1 MTPEQIQ
8 NAVESAISQGNLF
21 PWWSYLLWFLLA
33 GLGSYFAVYLREKG
47 KNLATKE
54 DIGKITD
61 EIEKVKLKYAKESH
75 RFQVAYSGLLK
86 KRAEVI
92 EEIYHLIVDTEEMFG
107 RFVSLAEWKDDPPKD
122 ELRKEGGRFLYDF
135 LRKYKKNR
143 IYFSEEVCD
152 KLHSFSDSIYEV
164 IISFSIALT
173 AQIEGDRLRDFTD
186 QWVKSN
192 EDFKEK
198 IPRARKIIEEEFR
211 RLLGVEEIELQ
222 QDSRSQRR

>member
-8 NAVESAISQGNLF
+8 TAVETAISQGNLF
-21 PWWSYLLWFLLA
+21 PWWSYVLCAVFA
-33 GLGSYFAVYLREKG
+33 GLASYVAVYLREKG
-47 KNLATKE
+47 KNLATKK

-92 EEIYHLIVDTEEMFG
+92 EELYHLIVDTEEVFG
-107 RFVSLAEWKDDPPKD
+107 RFVGFAEWKDDPPKD
-122 ELRKEGGRFLYDF
+122 ELRKEGGRLLYEF

-143 IYFSEEVCD
+143 IYFSEEVCE
-152 KLHSFSDSIYEV
+152 KLKSYSDSIYEV
-164 IISFSIALT
+164 LMPFSIALT
-173 AQIEGDRLRDFTD
+173 ITNQEGFFKDFTN

-192 EDFKEK
+192 EDFNEQ
-198 IPRARKIIEEEFR
+198 IPKVRRTIEEEFR
-211 RLLGVEEIELQ
+211 RLLGVEEI
-222 QDSRSQRR
+222 